1 VSRRHLL
8 TLLLLAAIWGASFM
22 LIEIGLRD
30 LEPATLML
38 GRVAVAA
45 VALALYLPFALPVR
59 ASMAELWRRKGTLVV
74 LGLLNSALPFFL
86 IAWGQQYVDS
96 GLAAILNSSAPLFT
110 ALLAWAF
117 VRSERVTGLR
127 LGGLLLGF
135 AGVVVL
141 VGAGPS
147 GGGRAAIGSLA
158 VVAAALCYAWGALY
172 AARRLVGVSPLV
184 LSLGAMIA
192 ATFVLAG
199 PGLAQAPGELGWEAG
214 LAVLGLGVGGTALGY
229 ILYFALILDAGPS
242 RAILVTYLV
251 PALALVYGAT
261 LLDEELTAAA
271 LVGLA
276 LVLGGVALGTGAV
289 RWTRSEASA
298 TLPP

>member
-1 VSRRHLL
+1 VSRRHIAA
-8 TLLLLAAIWGASFM
+8 LLALGAIWGASFM

-45 VALALYLPFALPVR
+45 VALGLYLPFALPVR
-59 ASMAELWRRKGTLVV
+59 AALRELRGRAGTLFV

-110 ALLAWAF
+110 AILAWAF
-117 VRSERVTGLR
+117 VGEERIGGMR
-127 LGGLLLGF
+127 LVGVLVGF

-147 GGGRAAIGSLA
+147 GGARAVVGSLA
-158 VVAAALCYAWGALY
+158 VVAAAVCYAVGALY

-184 LSLGAMIA
+184 LSLGAMVA
-192 ATFVLAG
+192 ATIALSG
-199 PGLAQAPGELGWEAG
+199 PGLAQAPDELGWEAA
-214 LAVLGLGVGGTALGY
+214 LAVLALGVGGTAVGY
-229 ILYFALILDAGPS
+229 ILYFGLILGAGAS

-251 PALALVYGAT
+251 PALALVYGVT
-261 LLDEELTAAA
+261 LLDEPLTAAA
-271 LVGLA
+271 LIGLA
-276 LVLGGVALGTGAV
+276 LVLTGVALGTGGV
-289 RWTRSEASA
+289 RSWRRRPLAS
-298 TLPP
+298 TT